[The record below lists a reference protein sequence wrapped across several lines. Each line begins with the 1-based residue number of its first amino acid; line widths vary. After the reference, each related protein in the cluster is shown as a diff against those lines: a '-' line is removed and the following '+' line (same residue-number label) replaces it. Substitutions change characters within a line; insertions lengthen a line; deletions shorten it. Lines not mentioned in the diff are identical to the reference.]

1 MIVRE
6 VCRTKSGGQQ
16 IIMTPFADYCD
27 HLKIDVFKALGDIE
41 AMCEKMTGQPRI
53 DWAEDEVA
61 AYDKVRSRLL
71 DVAGA
76 MAR

>member
-6 VCRTKSGGQQ
+6 VCRMKSGGEQV
-16 IIMTPFADYCD
+16 IMTPFADYCE
-27 HLKIDVFKALGDIE
+27 HLKVDVFKALGDIE
-41 AMCEKMTGQPRI
+41 AMCEKITGQKRI
-53 DWAEDEVA
+53 DWTDEEVA
-61 AYDKVRSRLL
+61 AYDKIRSRLL